1 MGGRRGV
8 GSWTARLGWL
18 QAALL
23 EAAARARGG
32 GRLAN
37 RGGRRGR
44 QWLGC
49 KREREREREATQR
62 WGADMWARATQCR
75 AAWFNLDLNLFKI

>member
-49 KREREREREATQR
+49 KRERERER
-62 WGADMWARATQCR
+62 GN
-75 AAWFNLDLNLFKI
+75 AAVGRRHVGPGDTVPGGVV